1 MNDQTQP
8 PPTKPCPECGGE
20 RVTVQLSTVLQAAKE
35 RIAVGFFSSQSKT
48 SYLYALTCTTCGYTA
63 LYAEQPGNLI

>member
-20 RVTVQLSTVLQAAKE
+20 RVPVQLSTILQASPQ
-35 RIAVGFFSSQSKT
+35 RISVDFFSSQPKT
-48 SYLYALTCTTCGYTA
+48 SYLSTLTCTTCGYTA
-63 LYAEQPGNLI
+63 LYAEEPSNLL